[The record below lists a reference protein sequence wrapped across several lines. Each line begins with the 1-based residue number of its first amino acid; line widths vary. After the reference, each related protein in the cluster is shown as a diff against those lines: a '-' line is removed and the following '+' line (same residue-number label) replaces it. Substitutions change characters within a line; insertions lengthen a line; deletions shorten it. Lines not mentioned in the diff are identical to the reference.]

1 MSKSLEERAK
11 EIIGGY
17 VPLSDWVLN
26 TKDDKEMHAAI
37 SVIADQAQA
46 LTKAQGKL
54 KAVEDVLE
62 GYESFLQPLNIKNNM
77 KDEICLEIRKAI
89 ESKRV

>member
-1 MSKSLEERAK
+1 MSKSLAERAK

-46 LTKAQGKL
+46 LTEAEGKL
-54 KAVEDVLE
+54 KAVEDSIE
-62 GYESFLQPLNIKNNM
+62 GYNFEYGARYKDGTYHEGELNLAN
-77 KDEICLEIRKAI
+77 EIRKAI
-89 ESKRV
+89 E